1 MNTIY
6 RLLNEL
12 KILGDYFL
20 SKGIEDIYTNSKI
33 YEVLMAHSF
42 NHTIINGHAYTP
54 DARDY
59 LGNLYEYK
67 HFKLLSSNHS
77 WTFNDFSDETI
88 EHLNEIAYVYFS
100 IIDDTKIVPVIC
112 KTYKVA
118 GRDVSRYLKSAT
130 LDKKNKRKMI
140 NISELQITNIKDDKL
155 LPSYKLLS
163 SYNHKPWKELNDV
176 FYIANELEE
185 VMNIRGI
192 LTSNKLWELLV
203 GLELNHHVNSDQKK
217 HDAIDESGNTY
228 EYKVSSKA
236 SWAFQDISDNVLDSY
251 LSDKFIILAVVNK
264 KEFLVD
270 KIYACSSYEIVS
282 ILKYKLTE
290 KSKNNKEI
298 KRLSASIGI
307 TDVHNMIK
315 NGYAKCVYS
324 RNNLPD

>member
-112 KTYKVA
+112 KTYIVA
-118 GRDVSRYLKSAT
+118 GRDVSRYLESAT
-130 LDKKNKRKMI
+130 LDIKNKRKMI
-140 NISELQITNIKDDKL
+140 NISELQIKNYMA
-155 LPSYKLLS
+155 YKLLS

-176 FYIANELEE
+176 FYVANELEKI
-185 VMNIRGI
+185 MNIHGI

-217 HDAIDESGNTY
+217 HDAIDEFGNTY

-236 SWAFQDISDNVLDSY
+236 RWTFQDISKHVLDSY

-270 KIYACSSYEIVS
+270 KIYACSSSEIVS
-282 ILKYKLTE
+282 ILKYKLL
-290 KSKNNKEI
+290 KKLKNNKEI
-298 KRLSASIGI
+298 RRLSASIGI
-307 TDVHNMIK
+307 TDVHNMID